1 MTASVGAQLFAALV
15 AAGFGGA
22 AAPLTF
28 LYSVKKLPPL
38 HRFAADLFATVAVTL
53 LFLLSAETGSN
64 GRPSLYCAVAFLIS
78 LLIVRDILS
87 RLAALASEKLAKK
100 LEREDSLLSRLSKA
114 AKRFTAPPS
123 PSQDDGPIP
132 SSSRCNP
139 RRAGKRSVVCRREKG
154 GKAVPRRRADGWD

>member
-28 LYSVKKLPPL
+28 LYSVKLPPL

-64 GRPSLYCAVAFLIS
+64 GRPALYCAVAFLIS

-139 RRAGKRSVVCRREKG
+139 RRAGKRSVVYRRGKD
-154 GKAVPRRRADGWD
+154 GKAVLRRRADGWD

>member
-28 LYSVKKLPPL
+28 LYSVKLPPL

-64 GRPSLYCAVAFLIS
+64 GRPTLYCAVAFLIS

-87 RLAALASEKLAKK
+87 RVAALAAEKLAKK
-100 LEREDSLLSRLSKA
+100 LEEEGSLLSRLSKA

-123 PSQDDGPIP
+123 PPQDDGPIP

-139 RRAGKRSVVCRREKG
+139 RRAGKRSVACRRGKG

>member
-28 LYSVKKLPPL
+28 LYSVKLPPL

-53 LFLLSAETGSN
+53 LFLLSAETGAK
-64 GRPSLYCAVAFLIS
+64 GRPALYCAVAFLIS

-87 RLAALASEKLAKK
+87 RVAALASEKLAKK
-100 LEREDSLLSRLSKA
+100 LEEEGSLLSRLAKA

-123 PSQDDGPIP
+123 PPQDDGPIP

-139 RRAGKRSVVCRREKG
+139 RRAGKRSVACRRGKD

>member
-28 LYSVKKLPPL
+28 LYSVKLPPL

-64 GRPSLYCAVAFLIS
+64 GRPALYRAIAFLIS

-139 RRAGKRSVVCRREKG
+139 RRAGKRSVVCRRGKD